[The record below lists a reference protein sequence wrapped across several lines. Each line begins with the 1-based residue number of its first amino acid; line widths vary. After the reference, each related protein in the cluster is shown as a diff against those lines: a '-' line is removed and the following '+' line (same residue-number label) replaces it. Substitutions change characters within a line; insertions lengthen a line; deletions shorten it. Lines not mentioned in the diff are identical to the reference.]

1 MPFNSLMYNLVP
13 SCHPLFKL
21 SWLCAKIV
29 YNIHIFI
36 TLYPHSLM
44 LRFNLTPIYHQEKE
58 KTPPATTTKH
68 ILRCLTINTNNYNNR
83 PRAHHKQKLSYRVSP
98 LKKNIFCK
106 FCFVQILYTYIHT
119 HQTYTTVFHTTT
131 ITLFITF
138 DSLYIFS
145 FCVVTPRGGL

>member
-1 MPFNSLMYNLVP
+1 MYNLVP

-98 LKKNIFCK
+98 LKKTYFVNFVSFK
-106 FCFVQILYTYIHT
+106 FYTLTYIHT
-119 HQTYTTVFHTTT
+119 KHTPQSSTPPPSLFLLLLTVYIYLVFA
-131 ITLFITF
+131 
-138 DSLYIFS
+138 SLLR
-145 FCVVTPRGGL
+145 VVVYSNSH